1 MQTQIITVSSKGQ
14 IVLPL
19 KIREEMAIKQGDKL
33 ALVVSKGSIILKP
46 LDIPSALEVEEE
58 VLGYE
63 ANLPTPEEAVKHSTR
78 KGKK

>member
-33 ALVVSKGSIILKP
+33 ALVVSNGSIILKP

-63 ANLPTPEEAVKHSTR
+63 ASVPTPKEAIRKSVK
-78 KGKK
+78 K